1 MGKDLEPSQS
11 ELTDPHQ
18 VEMTAET
25 TSEEETVITET
36 TTETTTAETITEDES
51 LSITFWTCS

>member
-18 VEMTAET
+18 VEMTVEM

-36 TTETTTAETITEDES
+36 TTEMTTAETITEDES
-51 LSITFWTCS
+51 LSITF